1 MKFEYSEK
9 IIALCKHAEKVNEE
23 KLVTLA
29 EKIAENIEND
39 KIIYVFGT
47 GHSYMAGL
55 EMFFR
60 AGGLGNVCA
69 MLDPDVLVTFGARR
83 SGPMEQTPE
92 LPMLSIILTALKQE
106 I

>member
-1 MKFEYSEK
+1 MQKK
-9 IIALCKHAEKVNEE
+9 LIEKVIY
-23 KLVTLA
+23 LS

-69 MLDPDVLVTFGARR
+69 MLDPDVLVTFGAEEVDRWKKLLVL
-83 SGPMEQTPE
+83 Q
-92 LPMLSIILTALKQE
+92 MLSMILTELKPE